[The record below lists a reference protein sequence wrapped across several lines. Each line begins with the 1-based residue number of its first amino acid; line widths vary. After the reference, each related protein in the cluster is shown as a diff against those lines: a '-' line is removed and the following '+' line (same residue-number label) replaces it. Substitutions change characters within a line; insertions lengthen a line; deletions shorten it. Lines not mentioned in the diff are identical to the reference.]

1 MLIDIDESYA
11 TASTF
16 FDLDLSFD
24 LDLTFLK
31 LVFSSV
37 LNIPFKMVLSNFT
50 C

>member
-31 LVFSSV
+31 LV
-37 LNIPFKMVLSNFT
+37 
-50 C
+50 